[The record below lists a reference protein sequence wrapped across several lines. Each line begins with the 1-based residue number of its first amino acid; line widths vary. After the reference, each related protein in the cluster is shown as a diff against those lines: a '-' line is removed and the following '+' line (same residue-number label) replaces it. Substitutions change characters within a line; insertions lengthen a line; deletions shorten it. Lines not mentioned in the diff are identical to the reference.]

1 MSKTD
6 YIVNPNEKW
15 NYINFARKN
24 LTLKEFGLYVY
35 LISYH
40 NQEKGYSYPS
50 RQQIATDLQMSV
62 KNLKP
67 LDALIKSLI
76 KKGFIVVETGS
87 SDGMSNRYYFVHYTK
102 INTTKPAQPIKKE
115 LINTPSTISCKDSK
129 THTKEKYT
137 KEEIEEFKIN
147 LSLGADYPELREY
160 LEWLSSNQD

>member
-1 MSKTD
+1 MSKTE
-6 YIVNPNEKW
+6 YNVNPNEKW
-15 NYINFARKN
+15 DYIYFARKK

-35 LISYH
+35 LISCY

-50 RQQIATDLQMSV
+50 RKQIATDLQMSV

-102 INTTKPAQPIKKE
+102 MN
-115 LINTPSTISCKDSK
+115 STQID
-129 THTKEKYT
+129 TIEN
-137 KEEIEEFKIN
+137 EECQN
-147 LSLGADYPELREY
+147 DHY
-160 LEWLSSNQD
+160 

>member
-67 LDALIKSLI
+67 LDVLIKSLI
-76 KKGFIVVETGS
+76 TKGFIVVETGS
-87 SDGMSNRYYFVHYTK
+87 SNGMSNRYFFVHYTK
-102 INTTKPAQPIKKE
+102 INSAETTLHIKKE
-115 LINTPSTISCKDSK
+115 IGNNPSNVSCKDSK
-129 THTKEKYT
+129 SHAKRNYT
-137 KEEIEEFKIN
+137 KEEIEEFEIN
-147 LSLGADYPELREY
+147 LSLGADYPELRKY
-160 LEWLSSNQD
+160 LNYLSSNQD